1 MAHQTIPHHPD
12 IGPGA
17 SEVDAKLPHIA
28 FSLLGLSILMTA
40 VVVPVFALLL
50 PDMFIPKLS
59 RIWQAALMVNVVT
72 AGGALWAWRRRVPVI
87 TAHPPCG
94 ARCTWFAPSLAGSH
108 GRWAR
113 RS

>member
-40 VVVPVFALLL
+40 IVVPVFALLL
-50 PDMFIPKLS
+50 SDMFIP
-59 RIWQAALMVNVVT
+59 
-72 AGGALWAWRRRVPVI
+72 
-87 TAHPPCG
+87 
-94 ARCTWFAPSLAGSH
+94 
-108 GRWAR
+108 
-113 RS
+113 